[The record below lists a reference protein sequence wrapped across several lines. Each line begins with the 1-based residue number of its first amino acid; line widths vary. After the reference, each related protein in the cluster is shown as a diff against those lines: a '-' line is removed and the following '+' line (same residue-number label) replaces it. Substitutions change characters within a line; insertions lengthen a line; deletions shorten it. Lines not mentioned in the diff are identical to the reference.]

1 MTGTDVTTPGLT
13 PPRRPV
19 AAVSLAACAPRD
31 KQPPLPARVSPS
43 SGIRL
48 ARHDQPRTSISSGE

>member
-31 KQPPLPARVSPS
+31 KQPPLPARVSPEQ
-43 SGIRL
+43 R
-48 ARHDQPRTSISSGE
+48 DQTSPA